1 MSDEEMH
8 PVIQIHLMM
17 EEKAHYKCIME
28 WESNY
33 YSEYVKNEHA
43 VEITKIKN
51 QIVSNIFKLELRFLS
66 FKSNFSDHYS
76 IANDM

>member
-43 VEITKIKN
+43 VEITKIKKT
-51 QIVSNIFKLELRFLS
+51 KL
-66 FKSNFSDHYS
+66 
-76 IANDM
+76 

>member
-1 MSDEEMH
+1 MNDEEMH

-43 VEITKIKN
+43 LEITKIKKPN
-51 QIVSNIFKLELRFLS
+51 CEQHIQIGIEISIIQIQFLRSLFNC
-66 FKSNFSDHYS
+66 K
-76 IANDM
+76 